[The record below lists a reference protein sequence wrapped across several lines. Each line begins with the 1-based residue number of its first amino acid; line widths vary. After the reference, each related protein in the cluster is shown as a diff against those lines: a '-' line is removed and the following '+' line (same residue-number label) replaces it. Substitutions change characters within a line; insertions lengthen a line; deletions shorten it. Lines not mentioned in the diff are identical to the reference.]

1 MWPRVGTL
9 AWVTILLGIALS
21 AGLLSLIPRF
31 RSLES
36 DLWPLLIMLA
46 TPE

>member
-1 MWPRVGTL
+1 MWSRVSTL
-9 AWVTILLGIALS
+9 ARVAILLGIALS

-36 DLWPLLIMLA
+36 DLRPLLIMLA